1 MIDHKNI
8 EKIKNAVHR
17 PLNWEDYNST
27 SVVEDTNCFSHAI
40 GSTVTSDITAYRLGR
55 LSDKKGLGK
64 EYFSKE
70 EVKNL
75 FREDLSVI
83 DLEAKEI
90 PFENLRLF
98 LEKLSE
104 MKFADNEHVVAL
116 FVRTYGRDEKIMDFH
131 FLRYDKEKG
140 WSEKRWNRKV
150 HFIENILIGWPSSWN
165 DKLIGVFKI
174 TR

>member
-1 MIDHKNI
+1 MIDQKNL
-8 EKIKNAVHR
+8 EKIKNAVHQ

-40 GSTVTSDITAYRLGR
+40 GSTVTSDISAYRLGI
-55 LSDKKGLGK
+55 LSGKKELGM

-70 EVKNL
+70 EVKTL
-75 FREDLSVI
+75 FQDDLSVI
-83 DLEAKEI
+83 GLEAKEI

-104 MKFADNEHVVAL
+104 MKFADNEYVVAL
-116 FVRTYGRDEKIMDFH
+116 FVRIYGRDEKIMDFH

-140 WSEKRWNRKV
+140 WSEKRWTRRV
-150 HFIENILIGWPSSWN
+150 HFIENILIRWPSSWN